1 MNGFCYFIG
10 TLVGVGGVILGII
23 TGFGI
28 YETVMSNKTKT
39 PQDKVT
45 MVE

>member
-10 TLVGVGGVILGII
+10 TLVGVGGVVL
-23 TGFGI
+23 GFGLGL
-28 YETVMSNKTKT
+28 YEGMKMGEAKT

>member
-10 TLVGVGGVILGII
+10 TLVGVGGVILG
-23 TGFGI
+23 FGLGL
-28 YETVMSNKTKT
+28 YEGMKMGEAKKT